1 MQGEYQYENRP
12 NPEGYGQYPRQE
24 KKKLAFVN
32 IAIVIINI
40 LVFLVLDFMGDTE
53 NAVFMAAH
61 GAVFPPLVVIEGEY
75 YRLFT
80 AMFLHFG
87 INHLFS
93 NMLVL
98 FFLGDNLERAIGHV
112 KYLVI
117 YLLSGLCGG
126 VFSMYM
132 MYKNNDMAVS
142 AGASGAIFGM
152 VGALLYIVLI
162 NKGRLEDITLRR
174 LGFMVILSLYLGYTS
189 TGVDNM
195 AHLGGLVSGFVLAVI
210 LYRKNNHYRS
220 RM

>member
-1 MQGEYQYENRP
+1 MQTEFQYQNSP
-12 NPEGYGQYPRQE
+12 NNEGYQQYPSQQ

-32 IAIVIINI
+32 IAIVVINI
-40 LVFLVLDFMGDTE
+40 LVFVVLDSMGNTE
-53 NAVFMAAH
+53 DAVFMAAH
-61 GAVFPPLVVIEGEY
+61 GAVFPPLVVLQGEY

-152 VGALLYIVLI
+152 IGALLYIVLI
-162 NKGRLEDITLRR
+162 NKGRLEDITIRR
-174 LGFMVILSLYLGYTS
+174 LAFMVFLSLYLGYTS

-195 AHLGGLVSGFVLAVI
+195 AHIGGLVSGFILAAV
-210 LYRKNNHYRS
+210 LYRKNKKYR
-220 RM
+220 

>member
-1 MQGEYQYENRP
+1 MQEEYQYRNSP
-12 NPEGYGQYPRQE
+12 NPGGYGQYPRQE

-32 IAIVIINI
+32 IAIVVINI
-40 LVFLVLDFMGDTE
+40 LVFLFLDFIGDTE
-53 NAVFMAAH
+53 DGVFMLAH
-61 GAVFPPLVVIEGEY
+61 GAVFPPLVVLEGEY

-112 KYLVI
+112 KYLVV
-117 YLLSGLCGG
+117 YLLSGICGG

-132 MYKNNDMAVS
+132 MYKNNNMAVS

-195 AHLGGLVSGFVLAVI
+195 AHLGGLVSGFVLAAI
-210 LYRKNNHYRS
+210 LYRKRNKYKS
-220 RM
+220 RI

>member
-1 MQGEYQYENRP
+1 MQEEYQYGNRP
-12 NPEGYGQYPRQE
+12 NPDGYGQYPRQE

-40 LVFLVLDFMGDTE
+40 LVFVVLDIIGDTE
-53 NAVFMAAH
+53 NATFMVAH

-152 VGALLYIVLI
+152 VGALLYIVVI